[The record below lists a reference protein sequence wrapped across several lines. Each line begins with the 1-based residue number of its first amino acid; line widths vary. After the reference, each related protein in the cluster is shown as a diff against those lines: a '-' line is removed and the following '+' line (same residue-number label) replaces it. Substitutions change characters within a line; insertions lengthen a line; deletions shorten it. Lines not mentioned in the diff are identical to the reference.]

1 MRSTRTARTAPAPPP
16 LDALLAALRLGLGT
30 GTPAPDRERLC
41 RVADWPAVAGL
52 AVHHRVGPLL
62 LRGIRAGGVRVADAA
77 VERNLERRRRNVVLR
92 GMRQLDA
99 MRRAAEGLDA
109 RGVPWLILKGQPLGQ
124 RLYGDPFTKTSLD
137 IDLLVPP
144 DGFAAAA
151 RALRDLG
158 WRRTMPNFAE
168 TPARTRW
175 YDALEKEHVFVDPR
189 GGKLELHRRLLAN
202 PFLFDPPFASL
213 SANAVTVPLGGHPF
227 RTLGDDDQ
235 LLYLACHG
243 ALHHWQRLQWLCDLA
258 ALLDA
263 AGDGA
268 AARAAARGRSL
279 RLDSVLASAIRLCQE
294 ALHAGAPGT
303 AAPPDASPKVR
314 FMVALAR
321 LTWHPP
327 AGGLPRLWRE
337 AAMRAGRI
345 VIGSRARYALHDCL
359 GLLIQPH
366 DFARLDLPDRV
377 FWLYALARPVFWL
390 RRALRRPQ

>member
-1 MRSTRTARTAPAPPP
+1 MRPTRAAPATPP
-16 LDALLAALRLGLGT
+16 LDALLAGLRLGLGT
-30 GTPAPDRERLC
+30 GTPAADRERLS
-41 RVADWPAVAGL
+41 RVADWPAVADL

-62 LRGIRAGGVRVADAA
+62 LRGIRASGVRVVDAA
-77 VERNLERRRRNVVLR
+77 VERDLERRRRNVVLR
-92 GMRQLDA
+92 GMRRLDA
-99 MRRAAEGLDA
+99 MRRAADGLDA
-109 RGVPWLILKGQPLGQ
+109 RGVPWLILKGLPLGQ
-124 RLYGDPFTKTSLD
+124 RLYGDPFTKISID

-144 DGFAAAA
+144 DGFADAG

-189 GGKLELHRRLLAN
+189 GGRLELHRRLLAN

-213 SANAVTVPLGGHPF
+213 SANAMTVSLGGHPF

-268 AARAAARGRSL
+268 AARAAARGRRL
-279 RLDSVLASAIRLCQE
+279 RLDDVLASAMLLCRE
-294 ALHAGAPGT
+294 ALHAGAPRT
-303 AAPPDASPKVR
+303 AAPPDAGPRVR

-321 LTWHPP
+321 LTWRPP
-327 AGGLPRLWRE
+327 TGGLRRVWRE
-337 AAMRAGRI
+337 AVMRAGRM
-345 VIGSRARYALHDCL
+345 VIGSRARYALHECL

-366 DFARLDLPDRV
+366 DFARVDLPDRV
-377 FWLYALARPVFWL
+377 FWLYALARPLFWL

>member
-1 MRSTRTARTAPAPPP
+1 MRPTRAAPAAPP

-30 GTPAPDRERLC
+30 GTPAADRERLS

-77 VERNLERRRRNVVLR
+77 VEQDLERRRRNVVLR
-92 GMRQLDA
+92 GMRRLAA
-99 MRRAAEGLDA
+99 MRRAADGLDA
-109 RGVPWLILKGQPLGQ
+109 RGVPWLILKGLPLGQ
-124 RLYGDPFTKTSLD
+124 RLYGDPFTKISID

-144 DGFAAAA
+144 EGFAAAA

-189 GGKLELHRRLLAN
+189 GDRLELHRRLLAN
-202 PFLFDPPFASL
+202 PFLFDPTFANL
-213 SANAVTVPLGGHPF
+213 SANAVTASLDGHPF

-243 ALHHWQRLQWLCDLA
+243 TLHHWQRLQWLCDLA
-258 ALLDA
+258 ALLGA

-268 AARAAARGRSL
+268 AERAATRGRRL
-279 RLDSVLASAIRLCQE
+279 RLDDVLASAMLLCRE
-294 ALHAGAPGT
+294 ALHARAPRT
-303 AAPPDASPKVR
+303 AAPPDAGLRVR

-321 LTWHPP
+321 LTWRPP
-327 AGGLPRLWRE
+327 ARGLPRVWRE
-337 AAMRAGRI
+337 AAMRAGRM

-366 DFARLDLPDRV
+366 DFARVDLPDRL

-390 RRALRRPQ
+390 RRALRRPP